1 MEQLK
6 LPAILMDLGAA
17 RSLGQVSHFP
27 LSWAVSLCQLTNSH
41 PDWSWPHRIRSSE
54 FRPWC
59 PVSLPEAAV
68 FTPLFQL
75 HLWVCNWNHRVWTG
89 SQVHAATNRTTCDL
103 TKGARLAVG
112 LLTAHM
118 TEKVKQ
124 KPHKLRTIQKEN
136 NLDEVPLLP
145 SYHREHPNALHITV
159 VLGMLSGR
167 EKASAENNKECTEHD
182 CLLSALAGRH

>member
-6 LPAILMDLGAA
+6 LPAMLMEQALHTWIWGIFWHSSLRILTNSVPAVSGAA

-41 PDWSWPHRIRSSE
+41 PDWSWPHTIRSSE

-59 PVSLPEAAV
+59 PVLLPEAAV
-68 FTPLFQL
+68 LTPLFQL

-103 TKGARLAVG
+103 TKGARLGHYCGSADSSHDWEG
-112 LLTAHM
+112 K
-118 TEKVKQ
+118 TETTQTPNHPKRKQ
-124 KPHKLRTIQKEN
+124 PWWGAAST
-136 NLDEVPLLP
+136 LLP
-145 SYHREHPNALHITV
+145 QR
-159 VLGMLSGR
+159 
-167 EKASAENNKECTEHD
+167 AS
-182 CLLSALAGRH
+182 